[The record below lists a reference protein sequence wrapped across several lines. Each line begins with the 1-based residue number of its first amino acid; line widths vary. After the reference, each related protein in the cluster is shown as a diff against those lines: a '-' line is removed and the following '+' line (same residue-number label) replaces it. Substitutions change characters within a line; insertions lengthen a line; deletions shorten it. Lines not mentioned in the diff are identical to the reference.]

1 MKTTNFN
8 YTGQKNSKN
17 VYSVTR
23 LITLCLISLTLLVS
37 CEINDD
43 ADIQVNEIPDDI
55 AQVLGGL
62 EYDNSI
68 TEARENAIQN
78 FTIDASTGGTI
89 IGEDGTQLYFPPG
102 GLTFLGGEPASGDV
116 TIEFI
121 EIYSRADMLTQ
132 NLPTNGKK
140 DNGDVVTI
148 ISGGEFFVNAT
159 QNGNQLV
166 AETPF
171 QLTAPT
177 DNFDPEMTVFV
188 PENCDRLDCDVVW
201 EEDEDAGIQGGEI
214 QNADGSW
221 TSAYVAPLTNF
232 GWTNLDKWWSYA
244 GPKTMVYA
252 DVPEGFNETNSA
264 VYVSYDGE
272 PNALAFFDTY
282 DTDLEMFTEHYG
294 QIPIGLEV
302 HFIFVSVQD
311 GDYVYAIQGATIGV
325 DHIETFST
333 TQTTT
338 EAGLTALIN
347 ALP

>member
-1 MKTTNFN
+1 M
-8 YTGQKNSKN
+8 N
-17 VYSVTR
+17 VYSVSK
-23 LITLCLISLTLLVS
+23 LVTLFLVS
-37 CEINDD
+37 LILLTSCETADD
-43 ADIQVNEIPDDI
+43 VDIITEIPDDI
-55 AQVLGGL
+55 AQVFGGL

-78 FTIDASTGGTI
+78 FTIDATTGGVI
-89 IGEDGTQLYFPPG
+89 IGEDGTQLYFPPN
-102 GLTFLGGEPASGDV
+102 GLTHLGGEAVSGDV
-116 TIEFI
+116 DIAFI

-166 AETPF
+166 AQVPF
-171 QLTAPT
+171 ELTAPT
-177 DNFDPEMTVFV
+177 DSFDPEMTVFV
-188 PENCDRLDCDVVW
+188 PENCNRLDCDVVW
-201 EEDEDAGIQGGEI
+201 EEDEDAAIQGGEI
-214 QNADGSW
+214 QNADGNW

-272 PNALAFFDTY
+272 PNALALFDTY
-282 DTDLEMFTEHYG
+282 DTNLEMFTEHYG
-294 QIPIGLEV
+294 QMPIGLDV

-311 GDYVYAIQGATIGV
+311 GDYVYAIQSATIGA

>member
-1 MKTTNFN
+1 MKTTIFN
-8 YTGQKNSKN
+8 YTGQKNSMN
-17 VYSVTR
+17 VYSVSK
-23 LITLCLISLTLLVS
+23 LITLCLTSLILLIS
-37 CEINDD
+37 CETTDDVDLPIN
-43 ADIQVNEIPDDI
+43 ELPDTV
-55 AQVLGGL
+55 QLFGGI
-62 EYDNSI
+62 EYENSI
-68 TEARENAIQN
+68 SEARENAIQN
-78 FTIDASTGGTI
+78 FTIDASTGGVI
-89 IGEDGTQLYFPPG
+89 FGEDGTQIYFPPSA
-102 GLTFLGGEPASGDV
+102 LTFIGGEAVSGDV
-116 TIEFI
+116 SIEFI

-140 DNGDVVTI
+140 DNGDVVSI
-148 ISGGEFFVNAT
+148 ISGGEFYINAT

-166 AETPF
+166 AEIPF
-171 QLTAPT
+171 ELTAPT
-177 DNFDPEMTVFV
+177 DSFDPEMTVFV
-188 PENCDRLDCDVVW
+188 PENCNGLDCDIVW
-201 EEDEDAGIQGGEI
+201 EEDEDAGIEGGEI

-272 PNALAFFDTY
+272 PNALALFDTY
-282 DTDLEMFTEHYG
+282 DTNLDMFTEHYG
-294 QIPIGLEV
+294 QMPIGLEV

-325 DHIETFST
+325 DHIETFVT

-338 EAGLTALIN
+338 QTGLTALIN